1 MSLKSSVNSSYIYY
15 RAHIGHRKSGKS
27 GNLKNNLKFRELS
40 GNFENLK
47 VSESLKKSMKISE
60 LETHKLLN
68 ASQPV
73 ISYKLHQ
80 DAVTFY
86 FHLLIFIQ
94 GKFNIWLGKGQG
106 SLDSEIHTNP
116 VLAPSGVTVG
126 LALLCYFFQC
136 SKSAPFTKYNPP
148 DEVGLIQSMRK
159 SVTYTSMCEHW
170 SVMHIQHTSYPQH

>member
-1 MSLKSSVNSSYIYY
+1 MSLKSSVNSSCIYY
-15 RAHIGHRKSGKS
+15 RVHIGHRKSGKS

-47 VSESLKKSMKISE
+47 VSESLTKSMKISE
-60 LETHKLLN
+60 LEAHKLLN

-94 GKFNIWLGKGQG
+94 GKF
-106 SLDSEIHTNP
+106 EI
-116 VLAPSGVTVG
+116 LIGGRSGNFRFRNSHKPCTSPLRG
-126 LALLCYFFQC
+126 NCESCLIMLFFQC
-136 SKSAPFTKYNPP
+136 SKCSIYK
-148 DEVGLIQSMRK
+148 K
-159 SVTYTSMCEHW
+159 
-170 SVMHIQHTSYPQH
+170 

>member
-1 MSLKSSVNSSYIYY
+1 MSLKSSVNSSCICY
-15 RAHIGHRKSGKS
+15 RVHIGHRKSGKS

-47 VSESLKKSMKISE
+47 VSESLKKLMKISE
-60 LETHKLLN
+60 LEAHKLLN

-94 GKFNIWLGKGQG
+94 RKFKVWLGEGQG
-106 SLDSEIHTNP
+106 ILDSEIHTNP
-116 VLAPSGVTVG
+116 VLAPSGVTVS
-126 LALLCYFFQC
+126 LALLCYF
-136 SKSAPFTKYNPP
+136 SNVVSAPFTKNNPP
-148 DEVGLIQSMRK
+148 DELGLIQRMRK